1 MGSKYLSFPPAYDLR
16 TELEERK
23 VASLEKAGKPKIIV
37 AGGGIGGLTAAL
49 SLIKRGFEV
58 EIYEH
63 APILREVGAGVQ
75 ISANGNLGFRELGPS
90 APILAEAAPPQRRE
104 ILMWKPP

>member
-1 MGSKYLSFPPAYDLR
+1 MGSKYLSSPPAYDLR
-16 TELEERK
+16 TELDERK

-49 SLIKRGFEV
+49 SLIKPGLEA
-58 EIYEH
+58 EIYEQ

-75 ISANGNLGFRELGPS
+75 ISANGMLLFRELRLS
-90 APILAEAAPPQRRE
+90 ARLPGEAPPPERPR
-104 ILMWKPP
+104 LRHLN